1 MNRIIIKTQ
10 HKNMKE
16 KKKQEMVTITR
27 LEYRRL
33 KKCDEREIKMKTL
46 VIQLASYFR
55 NKKIVRSK

>member
-33 KKCDEREIKMKTL
+33 KKLDEREIKLKTL
-46 VIQLASYFR
+46 AIQLASYFR